1 MCVEEEDATYLV
13 YGKAVPSPTMRA
25 IVVVITKFLNFT
37 IKYKIARSFRLF
49 RVATL
54 IRIG

>member
-13 YGKAVPSPTMRA
+13 YGKAVPSPNMRA